1 MTTYH
6 YKMEMS
12 TLHTLTR
19 ALNMTAVNNSALNM
33 TALNNSAL
41 NMTVLSN
48 SKLDTYPLKHKE
60 GTKGERKRE
69 KRGEK

>member
-19 ALNMTAVNNSALNM
+19 ALNMTAV
-33 TALNNSAL
+33 NNSAL

>member
-1 MTTYH
+1 MTTCH

-19 ALNMTAVNNSALNM
+19 ALNMI
-33 TALNNSAL
+33 ALNNSAL

>member
-12 TLHTLTR
+12 TLHTLTTTR
-19 ALNMTAVNNSALNM
+19 ALNM

-60 GTKGERKRE
+60 GTKGESKRE
-69 KRGEK
+69 K